1 LIAHSDSSAKSGQ
14 VSQELTVVTG
24 APRRLATAVLAV
36 ALLLPTTQLVGGV
49 AWAAVPTPS
58 PDVTGE
64 PVAPDLPP
72 DAPFVEP
79 SIGTWIIGGTE
90 LEGAAAR
97 PPSAVKPVVAT
108 SHTTVGTTTH
118 RVTSRQP
125 ASTPAADATVLP
137 FTGGHVTTLAPTG
150 LALLVGGV
158 VLMIAARPRRSR
170 VRL

>member
-14 VSQELTVVTG
+14 VSQEFTVVTR

-36 ALLLPTTQLVGGV
+36 ALLLPATQLVGGA
-49 AWAAVPTPS
+49 AWAADPTPS
-58 PDVTGE
+58 PDVAGE

-90 LEGAAAR
+90 LEGSAAK
-97 PPSAVKPVVAT
+97 PPSAVKPVAVT
-108 SHTTVGTTTH
+108 SHTTVGTTTQP
-118 RVTSRQP
+118 VTPRQP

-150 LALLVGGV
+150 LALLAGGV
-158 VLMIAARPRRSR
+158 VLMIAARPRRSL